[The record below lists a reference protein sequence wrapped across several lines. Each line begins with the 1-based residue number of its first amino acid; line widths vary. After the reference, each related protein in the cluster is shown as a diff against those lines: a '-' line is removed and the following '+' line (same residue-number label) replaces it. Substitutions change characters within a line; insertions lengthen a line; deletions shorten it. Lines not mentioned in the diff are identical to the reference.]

1 MSILEEIVKF
11 LAHKHIQIRCTLGT
25 ATSSRT
31 LPSFK
36 EEPSSLYSRIFAQS
50 AIRCMLA
57 KRSSLRKWRLR
68 QVEQLK
74 SIARRAKPIDEC
86 LKCIPAIPCAPPALE
101 RVRTVNVAML
111 CLFCDTL
118 QHPDVDLP
126 RNYLHGFP
134 VVGDIPD
141 SGVLRPSPPA
151 TTDEEFWTGYH
162 ELMQTNDAWAAH
174 LAQTVLLKSFY
185 RTRDS

>member
-1 MSILEEIVKF
+1 
-11 LAHKHIQIRCTLGT
+11 
-25 ATSSRT
+25 
-31 LPSFK
+31 
-36 EEPSSLYSRIFAQS
+36 
-50 AIRCMLA
+50 MLA

-101 RVRTVNVAML
+101 RVRTVNVTML

-174 LAQTVLLKSFY
+174 LAQTVLLNSVPTAPLFWWKKSGSSMTLNGVSTTTSLCVAP
-185 RTRDS
+185 RPLLRVRSNT